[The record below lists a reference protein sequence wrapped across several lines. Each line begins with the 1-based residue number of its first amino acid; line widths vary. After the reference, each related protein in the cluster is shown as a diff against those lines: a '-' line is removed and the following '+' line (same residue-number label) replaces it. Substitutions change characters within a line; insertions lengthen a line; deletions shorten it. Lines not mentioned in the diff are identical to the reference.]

1 MSIQEIPKF
10 SLPDKPN
17 NFEALS
23 NIEVSTE
30 HLMCEMQLS
39 AIGVWEPLDFVI
51 DDSVWRQDKIR
62 LKDLW
67 RPFQPRE
74 GVLNDR
80 NSILLYS
87 LPGDTATSPTGLSHI
102 HANLGR
108 MPRESEFT
116 QPTEAVELF
125 QSCREIM
132 ECFSPMYRSFIITLN
147 AGGFYPRHRD
157 HFLINRESFRLITFL
172 GDSSD
177 SLEWEVEGSIK
188 TFLPNTTYY
197 VDTRKMHRLASWKH
211 GSTMVVW
218 NVPKTWINVLKVLTH
233 LKHK

>member
-10 SLPDKPN
+10 SLPHKPN

-23 NIEVSTE
+23 DIEVSTE

-39 AIGVWEPLDFVI
+39 AIGVWEPLDFKI
-51 DDSVWRQDKIR
+51 DHSVWRQDKVR

-74 GVLNDR
+74 GILNDR
-80 NSILLYS
+80 DSILLYS

-116 QPTEAVELF
+116 HPTEAVELF
-125 QSCREIM
+125 HSCKEIM
-132 ECFSPMYRSFIITLN
+132 ECFSPMYRSFIISLN

-197 VDTRKMHRLASWKH
+197 LDTRKMHRLASWKH

-218 NVPKTWINVLKVLTH
+218 NVPKTWSNVLKVLKH